1 MMTGLI
7 GRNRLFTVVLVVS
20 ALLRLDAELGYRWQ
34 SWFNDSWDYVDTAVT
49 LGLDPTR
56 ASGYSLYLALLR
68 PFHSFALVTVSQHV
82 MGLLTGVLIYALA
95 RRRFSCPTWAAVL
108 MTLPVLFDGFE
119 IQLEHLI
126 LSDTLFL
133 FLVMLA
139 LTVLLWSPLG
149 GSSPRAGTNRGAPD
163 TVADSPIGSAPRRTG
178 PGVLWWRSAWARCAV
193 AGILIGLSAI
203 VRSTGVP
210 LMLLFGLWI
219 LLALAIGRVGWRT
232 LVASAVAFA
241 VTVLAPTVAYAG
253 WFDLQHGTFNTS
265 ESTGVFL
272 YSRVMSFADCSKMGK
287 LPTDLLSLC
296 STVPPSQRPIAQAY
310 IWTSSS
316 PLDRFPASKFSALP
330 NSLAQQFAI
339 RAIEAQPLDYAKVTF
354 DDTWRAFYWPRTV
367 FPNDA
372 TYDEYLFGYHSVP
385 VSNAHPAD
393 GYRSSAQA
401 YLAGGNPTTAVVNP
415 FAQLIRVYQRYF
427 YLPGTIYGVLL
438 LLGLAALVLG
448 WRRRGGADNQGGSP
462 GGNAGLAA
470 LLPWVTSFALVV
482 TPAATAEF
490 DYRYVTTAVPFACLA
505 LAMAYAAARGR
516 LTRGAAG
523 SGPGAGEVPGRAVSA
538 DGVPGGTAGAG
549 TEPGGAPG
557 LPGGVTGGGPGGG
570 AADAGHDNRDLA
582 PDASRRGV

>member
-1 MMTGLI
+1 MTGLI

-56 ASGYSLYLALLR
+56 ASGYSLYLFLLR
-68 PFHSFALVTVSQHV
+68 PFHSFAVVTVSQHV

-95 RRRFSCPTWAAVL
+95 RRRFSCPSWAAVV

-126 LSDTLFL
+126 MSDTLFL

-139 LTVLLWSPLG
+139 LTVLLWSPL
-149 GSSPRAGTNRGAPD
+149 
-163 TVADSPIGSAPRRTG
+163 RRTG
-178 PGVLWWRSAWARCAV
+178 PGVPWWRSAWARCAA
-193 AGILIGLSAI
+193 AGILVGLSAI
-203 VRSTGVP
+203 VRSTGLP
-210 LMLLFGLWI
+210 LLPLFGLWI
-219 LLALAIGRVGWRT
+219 LLALAVGRAGWRT
-232 LVASAVAFA
+232 LVASAVAFG
-241 VTVLAPTVAYAG
+241 VTALAPTVAYAG
-253 WFDLQHGTFNTS
+253 WYDLQHGTFNTS

-296 STVPPSQRPIAQAY
+296 TTVPPSQRPIAQAY
-310 IWTSSS
+310 IWTPAS
-316 PLDRFPASKFSALP
+316 PLNRFPASKFSALP

-367 FPNDA
+367 FPNAA

-385 VSNAHPAD
+385 VSHAHPAD

-401 YLAGGNPTTAVVNP
+401 YLAGGNPATAVVNP
-415 FAQLIRVYQRYF
+415 FARLIRVYQRYF
-427 YLPGTIYGVLL
+427 YLPGTIYGVIL
-438 LLGLAALVLG
+438 LLGLAALILG
-448 WRRRGGADNQGGSP
+448 WRRRGGADSQGGNP

-470 LLPWVTSFALVV
+470 LLPWVTSFALVL

-490 DYRYVTTAVPFACLA
+490 DYRYVTTAMPFACLA
-505 LAMAYAAARGR
+505 LAMAYAPGGRSGLAGLGRTGGRSGLVGRGRTARGR
-516 LTRGAAG
+516 LTRGTAG
-523 SGPGAGEVPGRAVSA
+523 SGPRPEVSGRAVVA
-538 DGVPGGTAGAG
+538 DGVSGGTTGAGAEAG
-549 TEPGGAPG
+549 SAPD
-557 LPGGVTGGGPGGG
+557 LPGGVTGGSPGGG
-570 AADAGHDNRDLA
+570 AADAGHDKRDLA